1 MIAFWILGVLGVC
14 LLLHQLLSDRAAK
27 AAFKRGF
34 QAGKEV
40 GRLEADLCLGGQ
52 DGRTLVRDAMWKE
65 LQ

>member
-1 MIAFWILGVLGVC
+1 MIAFWILGALGLG
-14 LLLHQLLSDRAAK
+14 LLLHQVFSDRAAK

-40 GRLEADLCLGGQ
+40 GRLEADLCLSGQ

-65 LQ
+65 PQ